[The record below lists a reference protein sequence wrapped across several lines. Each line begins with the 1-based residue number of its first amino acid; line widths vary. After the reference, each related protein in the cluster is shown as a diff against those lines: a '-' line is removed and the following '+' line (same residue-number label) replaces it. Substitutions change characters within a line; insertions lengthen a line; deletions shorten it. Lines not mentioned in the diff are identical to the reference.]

1 MFPKLS
7 ISVLGLDICRFHEDI
22 NDSDDADN
30 KVSQL
35 WNMIDSCS
43 NLCIKSLIQRVT
55 LYFQSDLKV
64 EEPSFTK
71 VDQSKTFSVKGRPS

>member
-1 MFPKLS
+1 MFVMFPKLS
-7 ISVLGLDICRFHEDI
+7 ISVLGLDICRFHEHI

-43 NLCIKSLIQRVT
+43 NLCIKSLIQRVM
-55 LYFQSDLKV
+55 
-64 EEPSFTK
+64 
-71 VDQSKTFSVKGRPS
+71 